1 LEKRLAK
8 NGVECGKMLGFILS
22 KMNLLIMVTAIFAIV
37 AYFMIFVNQGT
48 VGRQANGILTNMVEE
63 TQGVVSSSGQCHQS
77 IVRIPRYIQT
87 VGTTSLGGRVR
98 FTIRVNKICVP
109 EPCAPGG
116 EKIVSYSLWTGKG
129 NDAEAIAAKP
139 FSTSA
144 DGVYLFP
151 WDVDTGGSPMGNPGP
166 EMPLDPN
173 GKIPVDS
180 LMLVKEVFLGKT
192 FLYIFPC
199 SSELDWCR
207 VNYISIKGKISP
219 PTSLLP
225 ERGIGDFSCADPF
238 PSSTP

>member
-1 LEKRLAK
+1 
-8 NGVECGKMLGFILS
+8 MLGFILS

-87 VGTTSLGGRVR
+87 VGSTSLGGRVR

-109 EPCAPGG
+109 EPCVPGS

-129 NDAEAIAAKP
+129 DNAEAIAAKP

-144 DGVYLFP
+144 DEVDLFQWRIDSGFSIDP
-151 WDVDTGGSPMGNPGP
+151 PSN
-166 EMPLDPN
+166 EIFLDPN
-173 GKIPVDS
+173 AKTPMDS
-180 LMLVKEVFLGKT
+180 LLLIKEVYLGKT
-192 FLYIFPC
+192 YLYVIPC
-199 SSELDWCR
+199 SSEGSACR
-207 VNYISIKGKISP
+207 DNWALFQNKAP
-219 PTSLLP
+219 PIQGRNP
-225 ERGIGDFSCADPF
+225 AVISCADPF
-238 PSSTP
+238 PTT